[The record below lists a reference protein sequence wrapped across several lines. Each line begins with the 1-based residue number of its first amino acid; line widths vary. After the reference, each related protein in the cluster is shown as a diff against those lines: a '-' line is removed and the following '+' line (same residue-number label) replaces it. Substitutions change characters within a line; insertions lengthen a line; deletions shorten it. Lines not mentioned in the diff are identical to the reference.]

1 MAQRIAYLTL
11 LVKDYDEAIAYYT
24 DCLGFQLIEDTIL
37 SAEKRW
43 VLVSPQPAG
52 SACLLLA
59 RAANQEQASQ
69 IGNQAGGRVF
79 LFLHTDNFWQDY
91 KKMLSSGVQFTEI
104 PRQEPYGWV
113 AVFQDLYGN
122 RWDLLEMPA

>member
-1 MAQRIAYLTL
+1 M
-11 LVKDYDEAIAYYT
+11 
-24 DCLGFQLIEDTIL
+24 EDTPL

-43 VLVSPQPAG
+43 VLVSPQPSDG
-52 SACLLLA
+52 TCLLLA
-59 RAANQEQASQ
+59 RAANQEQVNQ

-79 LFLHTDNFWQDY
+79 LFLQTDNFWQDY
-91 KKMLSSGVQFTEI
+91 YEMLSRSIKFTEI